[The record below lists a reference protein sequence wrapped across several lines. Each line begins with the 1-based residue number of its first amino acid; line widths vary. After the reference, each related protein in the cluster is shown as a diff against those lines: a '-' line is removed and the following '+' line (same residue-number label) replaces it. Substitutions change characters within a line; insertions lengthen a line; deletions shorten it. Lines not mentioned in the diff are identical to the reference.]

1 MAHDLTEADAFTTPV
16 TVPDGLDT
24 HSTAANVV
32 QAIAQAIANRT
43 KWLKARYDTNTGKL
57 DSVNTWVHKQFIN
70 TVDNEE
76 PMISS
81 QLTSVVS
88 GFPDSAWRLF
98 CEFFVSGTIKVRM
111 YWGQNDS
118 DSEGA
123 FCITLN
129 ALYSTDTS
137 DSWYADDAGQPSFAL
152 FMHQT
157 KLRTAVKSN
166 GDLHWD
172 WAFKGA
178 LDVGHIDST
187 GVVSTG
193 DVSAVDDVIAGDD
206 VTAGG
211 EFLYTGTHARTG
223 GITLADVYGAYK
235 RLTTGEIAIDTSVPD
250 PLQRAVWPIRLPVGA
265 VLGDIEVIVL
275 QSSADQILM
284 SLQIRTLNFASPG
297 AASVSTPTTV
307 LASTSIGYKKLTLVV
322 GGTTIAADKEYVVMF
337 QTNSGLSPG
346 VANDYV
352 VGIRMLDWHDPG
364 PINHM

>member
-1 MAHDLTEADAFTTPV
+1 MAHNLTPVDAFTLPIS
-16 TVPDGLDT
+16 VPDGIDT
-24 HSTAANVV
+24 HNTAANVV
-32 QAIAQAIANRT
+32 AAIAQALANHT
-43 KWLKARYDTNTGKL
+43 AYLKARYDTNTGKL
-57 DSVNTWVHKQFIN
+57 DSVNTWVHKQFID

-81 QLTSVVS
+81 QLTSIVS

-98 CEFFVSGTIKVRM
+98 CEFFVYGTVKVRM

-118 DSEGA
+118 DSAGA

-137 DSWYADDAGQPSFAL
+137 DPWYADEASQPSFAL

-157 KLRTAVKSN
+157 RLRTAVKTN

-172 WAFKGA
+172 WVFKGA
-178 LDVGHIDST
+178 IDVGHIDATS
-187 GVVSTG
+187 VVSTG
-193 DVSAVDDVIAGDD
+193 DVTAGDDVIAGDD

-223 GITLADVYGAYK
+223 GLTLADVYGAYK
-235 RLTTGEIAIDTSVPD
+235 RLTSGGIAIDTTVPD
-250 PLQRAVWPIRLPVGA
+250 PLQLAAWPIRLPVGS
-265 VLGDIEVIVL
+265 VLGDVELIVF
-275 QSSADQILM
+275 QSSVDQILI
-284 SLQIRTLNFASPG
+284 SLQIREIDFSTPG
-297 AASVSTPTTV
+297 ATSVTTPASV
-307 LASTSIGYKKLTLVV
+307 LASTSLGYKKLTLVI
-322 GGTTIAADKEYVVMF
+322 GGTTVDANKEYQVIF

-352 VGIRMLDWHDPG
+352 SGIRMLDWEDPG
-364 PINHM
+364 PTNHM